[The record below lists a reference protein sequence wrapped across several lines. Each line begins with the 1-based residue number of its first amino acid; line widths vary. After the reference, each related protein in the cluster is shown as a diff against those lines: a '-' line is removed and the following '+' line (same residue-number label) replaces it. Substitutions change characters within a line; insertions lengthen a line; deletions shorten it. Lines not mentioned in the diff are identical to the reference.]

1 MNRDGILMKLRLTT
15 CLAIAGTLICAPAN
29 AKAAKQVPK
38 SQSPNSDAGPRQP
51 AADDTALDN
60 AKDAPPAPVLACGGS
75 FSRATSHAK
84 LAAEFGEKNV
94 VFKQIDGGG
103 KERVTVLFENEPI
116 KQIVVHWRDATSRS
130 GISSV
135 AISAPSTWV
144 GPGGIRNGLPLKDVE
159 KLNGGTFNINGF
171 EADDGGFASG
181 FKGQLASLPGGCS
194 LSVRFEP
201 GIANPLPKKFAA
213 IVGEKKIPSNDR
225 LMRRA
230 KPMVSEWS
238 ISYN

>member
-1 MNRDGILMKLRLTT
+1 MVDWLGYRLLV
-15 CLAIAGTLICAPAN
+15 CLALCFVTANMPAE
-29 AKAAKQVPK
+29 AKTAKQAPK
-38 SQSPNSDAGPRQP
+38 SQVPNSEASPQQP

-75 FSRATSHAK
+75 FSRTTSHVR

-94 VFKQIDGGG
+94 VFKQIEGSGTG
-103 KERVTVLFENEPI
+103 KEKVTVLFENEPV
-116 KQIVVHWRDATSRS
+116 KQVVIHWRDATARS
-130 GISSV
+130 GISSI
-135 AISAPSTWV
+135 AISAPSIWV
-144 GPGGIRNGLPLKDVE
+144 GPGGIRNGLPLKEVE
-159 KLNGGTFNINGF
+159 KLNGGTFSINGF
-171 EADDGGFASG
+171 ETNDGGFASG
-181 FKGQLASLPGGCS
+181 LKGQLASPPGGCS

-213 IVGEKKIPSNDR
+213 IVGNKKVSSGDR

>member
-1 MNRDGILMKLRLTT
+1 MKSRLTM
-15 CLAIAGTLICAPAN
+15 CLAIAGTLIFAPAS
-29 AKAAKQVPK
+29 AKTAKQAPK
-38 SQSPNSDAGPRQP
+38 SQTPDSDARSKQP

-75 FSRATSHAK
+75 FARATSHAR
-84 LAAEFGEKNV
+84 LAAEFGEKNL
-94 VFKQIDGGG
+94 VFKQVEGAG
-103 KERVTVLFENEPI
+103 KEKVTVLFENEPV
-116 KQIVVHWRDATSRS
+116 KQVVIRWRDAATRS
-130 GISSV
+130 GISSIAV
-135 AISAPSTWV
+135 GAPSTWI

-159 KLNGGTFNINGF
+159 KLNGGTFSINGF
-171 EADDGGFASG
+171 ESNEGGFASG
-181 FKGQLASLPGGCS
+181 FKGQLASPPGGCS

-201 GIANPLPKKFAA
+201 GIANPLPKKFSA
-213 IVGEKKIPSNDR
+213 IVGDRKIPSSDR